1 MADRRPFDAKDFQ
14 VKNSAVFGLVLE
26 SSTAF
31 TPAPDCRGGKET
43 YSTLLELSVAALA
56 KYQSL
61 MQTAVKTVPRV
72 LLIKLLKEALLRSHH
87 LCIRDLISNW
97 PERSLDFSEI
107 LGSQHRHRVQDLLNW
122 ESGRAKIIAHSLLNC
137 QSGALQ
143 VVDLRE
149 ALPNRE
155 ATVSFV
161 EASLQSHRQQRTKD
175 LHVYLNMWT
184 EDCLMEEGKVAKS
197 LSPEERGIKLHPFRV
212 VTVSLGSTL
221 ERLGRRL
228 EPQVL
233 TGLELKSDTFE
244 TADSFATL
252 LGGGKFPNLSALSL
266 PNFAKPLEP
275 ADFQVLGEVLS
286 HLPALRRLN
295 LNGLRVMGQ
304 LRQLLQNMPGHLEH
318 LNVSHCRLVSIDVLF
333 LYESRHADTLRELS
347 ICGMSR
353 FNHLCLLVRGV
364 APQIEWLDL
373 SGCPECF
380 EEDFLSRM
388 RFILRSPFSKLRFL
402 NFTGNLISN
411 FNPAISVCLFFAG
424 SDRIRSLATLHLD
437 AMHLNESFAE
447 LARAKLG
454 NVNGK
459 NRPKK
464 VQAQYDPDT
473 GLTVLKVLWMDT
485 AM

>member
-26 SSTAF
+26 STTAF
-31 TPAPDCRGGKET
+31 TPAPDCRGGKES
-43 YSTLLELSVAALA
+43 YSTLLELSVAAIA
-56 KYQSL
+56 KYQTL
-61 MQTAVKTVPRV
+61 MQIAVKTVPRV

-149 ALPNRE
+149 ALPNHE

-161 EASLQSHRQQRTKD
+161 EASLQSHKQQRTKD
-175 LHVYLNMWT
+175 LHVYLNMWMG
-184 EDCLMEEGKVAKS
+184 DSVMEKEMIAKS
-197 LSPEERGIKLHPFRV
+197 LSPQGRGIKLHPFRV

-221 ERLGRRL
+221 ERLGRSMD
-228 EPQVL
+228 PQVL
-233 TGLELKSDTFE
+233 TGLELKSDTVE
-244 TADSFATL
+244 SADTFAAL

-266 PNFAKPLEP
+266 PNFAKLLEP
-275 ADFQVLGEVLS
+275 TDFQVLGEVLS

-295 LNGLRVMGQ
+295 LNGLQVAGQ
-304 LRQLLQNMPGHLEH
+304 LRQVLQNMPGHLEQ
-318 LNVSHCRLVSIDVLF
+318 LNISHCSLLSTDIVF
-333 LYESRHADTLRELS
+333 LYHSHHADTLRELS

-353 FNHLCLLVRGV
+353 FNHMCYLLRRV
-364 APQIEWLDL
+364 APQLEWLDM

-380 EEDFLSRM
+380 EENFSNRM
-388 RFILRSPFSKLRFL
+388 RLILQSPFSKLRFL
-402 NFTGNLISN
+402 NFIGNSILN
-411 FNPAISVCLFFAG
+411 LHPASRALEVTKAC
-424 SDRIRSLATLHLD
+424 DEIRSLTTLYLD
-437 AMHLNESFAE
+437 VPGWNLDQLFLERMCDYF
-447 LARAKLG
+447 G
-454 NVNGK
+454 NNK
-459 NRPKK
+459 NRPKN
-464 VQAQYDPDT
+464 VQVQYDPDMS
-473 GLTVLKVLWMDT
+473 LTYFKVFWKDM

>member
-1 MADRRPFDAKDFQ
+1 M
-14 VKNSAVFGLVLE
+14 VW
-26 SSTAF
+26 
-31 TPAPDCRGGKET
+31 
-43 YSTLLELSVAALA
+43 LL
-56 KYQSL
+56 
-61 MQTAVKTVPRV
+61 
-72 LLIKLLKEALLRSHH
+72 
-87 LCIRDLISNW
+87 LC
-97 PERSLDFSEI
+97 RSLDPFFVLERSARTQAENLREI

-149 ALPNRE
+149 ALPN
-155 ATVSFV
+155 
-161 EASLQSHRQQRTKD
+161 

-347 ICGMSR
+347 ICG
-353 FNHLCLLVRGV
+353 
-364 APQIEWLDL
+364 
-373 SGCPECF
+373 
-380 EEDFLSRM
+380 
-388 RFILRSPFSKLRFL
+388 
-402 NFTGNLISN
+402 
-411 FNPAISVCLFFAG
+411 